1 MRVRLFGE
9 LEAEHAG
16 VPVPIRGVKQ
26 RALLTLLALHRGQPV
41 SADRLIEVLWG
52 DGQAAHPAAYASS
65 YRQAP
70 LWLSPGELAELA
82 RKCSGPA
89 GPRRQQ
95 ARTWPSVYLLSPI
108 LFPTTQP
115 LQPETT

>member
-1 MRVRLFGE
+1 MEVRLFGE

-16 VPVPIRGVKQ
+16 VPVPVRGVKQ
-26 RALLTLLALHRGQPV
+26 RALLALLALHRGHPV
-41 SADRLIEVLWG
+41 SADRLIKVLWG

-95 ARTWPSVYLLSPI
+95 ARTWPSVLPAQSGSLPYRAATPA
-108 LFPTTQP
+108 
-115 LQPETT
+115 

>member
-1 MRVRLFGE
+1 MQVRLFGE
-9 LEAEHAG
+9 FEAEHAG

-26 RALLTLLALHRGQPV
+26 RALLALHRGQPV

-95 ARTWPSVYLLSPI
+95 ARPGRASYLLSPI
-108 LFPTTQP
+108 LFPTAQP
-115 LQPETT
+115 LQPEST